1 MVADVPLDRSRRRG
15 RLALLLLFGLFF
27 GSAALALLLRSTGW
41 QPAASRQHG
50 QLYSP
55 AIDVRAKPPL
65 HRDGRAYA
73 WEPERRLWRVVI
85 PVPAGCDRACVDLS
99 HNLHKVWQ
107 LLGHTADNVQFLWLG
122 TMPDTLAAS
131 ATHVAMGRSE
141 GLRSALPG
149 LPDPAGIPVYVIDP
163 NGFVV
168 LRYAPGFDPAGL
180 RADLAKLL
188 KLK

>member
-1 MVADVPLDRSRRRG
+1 MVADVRLDRSRRRG

-55 AIDVRAKPPL
+55 AIDVRAEPPL

-85 PVPAGCDRACVDLS
+85 PLRAECDRACVDLS

-107 LLGHTADNVQFLWLG
+107 LQGRRADRLQVLWFGPLPPSAESFRALIPMHPEPQLEALLPQLARSGAPSVYLVDPRAFLV
-122 TMPDTLAAS
+122 M
-131 ATHVAMGRSE
+131 
-141 GLRSALPG
+141 
-149 LPDPAGIPVYVIDP
+149 
-163 NGFVV
+163 
-168 LRYAPGFDPAGL
+168 RYAPGVDPGDV
-180 RADLAKLL
+180 RADITQLL
-188 KLK
+188 KS